1 MKATRIAERF
11 LPIPGYEGRY
21 EVSDQGRIKSLMRG
35 APRILK
41 TSSGR
46 DGHLY
51 AMPCIRVGCSRK
63 LYVHR
68 AVLLAF
74 RGPKPEGLVSRHL
87 NGVASDNRLENLVYG
102 TASEN
107 MMDSIRHGTHA
118 MAGRTTCPQGHP
130 YSEANTYMGTNPGG
144 GPQRGCRECRQ
155 EASRR
160 YIARN
165 LDLTRERSRISMQA
179 GRDRKKARLTEL
191 LEAS

>member
-1 MKATRIAERF
+1 MKATRIVERF

-21 EVSDQGRIKSLMRG
+21 EVSDRGRIKSLMRG

-41 TSSGR
+41 TASVRS
-46 DGHLY
+46 GHLY
-51 AMPCIRVGCSRK
+51 VMPNIRVGVPRK

-74 RGPKPEGLVSRHL
+74 RGPKPEGLLSRHL
-87 NGVASDNRLENLVYG
+87 NGDAKDNRLENLVYG
-102 TASEN
+102 TSSEN
-107 MMDSIRHGTHA
+107 QMDAVQQGTHFMTA
-118 MAGRTTCPQGHP
+118 RTHCPQGHP
-130 YSEANTYMGTNPGG
+130 YDEANTYMGTNPGG

-160 YIARN
+160 YVARN
-165 LDLTRERSRISMQA
+165 LEAHRERSRISMVA
-179 GRDRKKARLTEL
+179 VRARKKARLTEL